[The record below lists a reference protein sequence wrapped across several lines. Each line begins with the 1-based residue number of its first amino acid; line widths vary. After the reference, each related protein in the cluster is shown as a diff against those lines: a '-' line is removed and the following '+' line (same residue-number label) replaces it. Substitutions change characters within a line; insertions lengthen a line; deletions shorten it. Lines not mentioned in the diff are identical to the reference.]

1 MEIIKIK
8 STHPAS
14 QGDFVLIYK
23 DEFDPEKGHVLYESE
38 DEGEDKKIGIAELRA
53 LLQERGIGFDPKAK
67 KAELLKL
74 AGME

>member
-8 STHPAS
+8 STHPPS
-14 QGDFVLIYK
+14 QGEFVLIYK
-23 DEFDPEKGHVLYESE
+23 DDFDPEKGHVLYESE
-38 DEGEDKKIGIAELRA
+38 DEDKKMGIAELRA
-53 LLQERGIGFDPKAK
+53 LLTEQGIEFDPKAK